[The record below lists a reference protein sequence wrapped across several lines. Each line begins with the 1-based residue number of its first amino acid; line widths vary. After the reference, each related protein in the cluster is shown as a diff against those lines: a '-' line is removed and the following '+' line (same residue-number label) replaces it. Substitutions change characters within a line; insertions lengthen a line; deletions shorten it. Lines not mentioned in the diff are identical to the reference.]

1 MNEYNVMLPDRKNTM
16 AGFLNGKK
24 KRKKENIM
32 NFKIS
37 NSTSRWTCT
46 VQLNVNKHLLKS

>member
-24 KRKKENIM
+24 KKEKRKYYE
-32 NFKIS
+32 
-37 NSTSRWTCT
+37 
-46 VQLNVNKHLLKS
+46 L